1 MEDWIQCQLGD
12 ILNFRRGHDLPH
24 SEMKGGDIPVAGSNG
39 VIGYHNEATPISPC
53 ITIGRSGNIGTPYL
67 YAKAWAHNTTLYVDD
82 FKGNNPLYIYY
93 LLRTLPLSSFSGGS
107 AVPTLNRNHI
117 HPLVVMHCTNLQGQ
131 KSIASLLK
139 SFDDKIELNNRI
151 NHNLD
156 LQIQAIYKS
165 WFVDFEPFKDEEF
178 INSELG
184 LIPKGWDV
192 KSLGD
197 IATILKNTINP
208 KKSEEAIFHHYSIP
222 AFDNSESPEEQYGSE
237 ILSNKFII
245 TDNTILFS
253 KLNPRIKRVW
263 NVFSAKENAVCSTE
277 FVAYKAKEK
286 KNYAFLY
293 SVIAGDNFY
302 NEIMSKVNGATGS
315 HQRFHPEETLSIKIP
330 YNAYAMMRF
339 ENAVLPII
347 RLMDIN
353 KQETASLKAERDS
366 VLPRLLSGELEI
378 NKIDC

>member
-1 MEDWIQCQLGD
+1 MMYAAVTYSRPRHRHLPQ
-12 ILNFRRGHDLPH
+12 RRP
-24 SEMKGGDIPVAGSNG
+24 
-39 VIGYHNEATPISPC
+39 
-53 ITIGRSGNIGTPYL
+53 
-67 YAKAWAHNTTLYVDD
+67 
-82 FKGNNPLYIYY
+82 
-93 LLRTLPLSSFSGGS
+93 
-107 AVPTLNRNHI
+107 
-117 HPLVVMHCTNLQGQ
+117 
-131 KSIASLLK
+131 
-139 SFDDKIELNNRI
+139 I
-151 NHNLD
+151 NHNLE
-156 LQIQAIYKS
+156 QQAQALYKS

-208 KKSEEAIFHHYSIP
+208 KKSEGAIFHHYSIP